1 MKKLDEYSKIV
12 CLDIETPTDHKTVRL
27 IGEYVH
33 YCHSEEESFYIS
45 PIGCISLP
53 AYGTLSGTLVFTW
66 YGEGFDYPI
75 LERERILRR
84 KDLEQEGDVLFDGY
98 IVSKMLY
105 PDRYSHSLESW
116 AKELL
121 GEEEQKLEIDYDNA
135 PLDELEVYL
144 KRDLE
149 ITYRICS
156 HLYNEYL
163 KKVGDLLPLRCEQG
177 VRRLVN
183 VTRDRGMGFDVRNA
197 ARLVEELRWD
207 LNDLGTRTKSDLP
220 MTAIPKSRIKYPPK
234 KQFKKDGSLSAHME
248 NYLDS
253 TGWYFDYDK
262 GSRTLTPTIGDVRVY
277 QLPLTEPLVTEE
289 QLTLKN
295 TAGIK
300 DWLLSK
306 GWEPTMWNTKKVDG
320 KKVNTSP
327 LLFDKQSLEPC
338 PNMAKIIPAHLYKAM
353 QEYNTKSHRYNTI
366 KGWIEKQEGGVLKG
380 DADSCGTPTAR
391 FKHKTIANIPRVTSY
406 LGKEMRGLFGP
417 VNSSNV
423 QVGWD
428 ASSLEAVIE
437 AHYVYPYDPEYANT
451 LVSGDV
457 HTRNQKLLGLDSRD
471 TAKTFKYAIT
481 YGAYPKRIAS
491 TLNCSLERAQE
502 LYDTYWEENKGLSSL
517 KEKLKAEWK
526 EKGYITGI
534 DGRPLHVRAEY
545 SLLNTYLQG
554 GGAILMKY
562 AFLIANKR
570 IQEFCD
576 RYFDIETYPLIRY
589 HDEEQWECDP
599 THAVDIG
606 EIGVQSIVD
615 AGVLLGLNVP
625 ITAEYKIGKNWAECH

>member
-1 MKKLDEYSKIV
+1 MCYSMV
-12 CLDIETPTDHKTVRL
+12 TSCPRCV
-27 IGEYVH
+27 
-33 YCHSEEESFYIS
+33 
-45 PIGCISLP
+45 
-53 AYGTLSGTLVFTW
+53 
-66 YGEGFDYPI
+66 
-75 LERERILRR
+75 
-84 KDLEQEGDVLFDGY
+84 
-98 IVSKMLY
+98 Y
-105 PDRYSHSLESW
+105 PDRYSHSLASW

-121 GEEEQKLEIDYDNA
+121 GEEEQKLDIDYDNA

-144 KRDLE
+144 RRDLE
-149 ITYRICS
+149 ITYEVCC

-163 KKVGDLLPLRCEQG
+163 NKVGDLLPLRCEQG

-183 VTRDRGMGFDVRNA
+183 ATRDRGMGFDVVQA
-197 ARLVEELRWD
+197 SELALQLKME
-207 LNDLGTRTKSDLP
+207 LNNLEIRTKSYLP
-220 MTAIPKSRIKYPPK
+220 MTPIPKSRIKHPPK

-253 TGWYFDYDK
+253 TGRYSDYDK
-262 GSRTLTPTIGDVRVY
+262 GSRTLTLTTVGDVKVY
-277 QLPLTEPLVTEE
+277 QLPLTEPLITKE

-320 KKVNTSP
+320 KKQNTSP

-338 PNMAKIIPAHLYKAM
+338 PNMAKIIPAHLYTAM

-366 KGWIEKQEGGVLKG
+366 KGWLEKQEGGVLKG

-491 TLNCSLERAQE
+491 TLGCTLDEAWV
-502 LYDTYWEENKGLSSL
+502 LYDKYWEENKGLSQL

-545 SLLNTYLQG
+545 SLLNTFFQG

-570 IQEFCD
+570 IKEYCD
-576 RYFDIETYPLIRY
+576 KYANAEAYPLIRY
-589 HDEEQWECDP
+589 HDEEQWEANCMI
-599 THAVDIG
+599 AGIEVG
-606 EIGVQSIVD
+606 KIGVQSIVD